1 MMVLENACEFEE
13 YLGSMFDEMGFYG
26 SSEVVGNNIDLNII
40 HKDNN
45 DLPNKEQVLEK
56 LKEIALKKKKIIN
69 AQCGLDKNIEK
80 GFIYIKPRF
89 F

>member
-1 MMVLENACEFEE
+1 MQLFEKWQSV
-13 YLGSMFDEMGFYG
+13 YKSFYE
-26 SSEVVGNNIDLNII
+26 EVEHLVRSVNI
-40 HKDNN
+40 
-45 DLPNKEQVLEK
+45 
-56 LKEIALKKKKIIN
+56 LKAFLRSNTEIIN